1 MCNAELIILKED
13 SSKIS
18 DAEKVEKDIECSI
31 LKELFFEGDEIKN
44 VKDFRDKNFMIN
56 KNKNSDKMVYY
67 YISETEAKISL
78 KNCMILFNEINNS
91 YISKGFKIEIEK
103 NSLKGENKE
112 KPYFCDTSF
121 KYGNESTRF
130 ISNFYSDIQSAEN
143 ECFMKYIIY
152 MHQKRLID
160 NNLQLL
166 F

>member
-1 MCNAELIILKED
+1 ML
-13 SSKIS
+13 
-18 DAEKVEKDIECSI
+18 
-31 LKELFFEGDEIKN
+31 
-44 VKDFRDKNFMIN
+44 
-56 KNKNSDKMVYY
+56 YY